1 MHDVILEATG
11 IQKAFGG
18 VMAVAGVDLTIQRGE
33 VFALIGPNGAG
44 KTTMFNLLSGTHP
57 LDRGQIVFDGQPIHG
72 LACHRI
78 AARGLVRTF
87 QNLQIFGAMT
97 VLENVMVGRH
107 LRSRT
112 GFLASAL
119 RLPAVAAEERRT
131 RDRAL
136 GFLAMV
142 GLETRAD
149 HLASSLPFGQQRLLE
164 IARALAA
171 EPKLLMLDE
180 PAAGL
185 TRPEIETLDGLIGR
199 IRDGGVTV
207 LLVEHDMNHRDGGV
221 TVLLVEH
228 DMNLVMGIADR
239 VAVLRYG
246 QKIADGTPAEV
257 QADERVIGA
266 YLGADWEAVELV

>member
-1 MHDVILEATG
+1 MKFEVRMHDVILEATG

-149 HLASSLPFGQQRLLE
+149 PLASSLPFGQQRLLE

-207 LLVEHDMNHRDGGV
+207 LLVEHDMN
-221 TVLLVEH
+221 
-228 DMNLVMGIADR
+228 LVMGIADR

-266 YLGADWEAVELV
+266 YLGADWEAAELV